1 MADESVNTEFLGEVA
16 LFRELDVNQLAEI
29 LLLGVVKEYRKD
41 DVIFEDGSPGDRFY
55 VIYRGAVRISKVFDN
70 LGEEALTILKPG
82 DFLGE
87 MSFFEEEPRSAK
99 AVAHEDCQLLEIRNE
114 DLRAHLDNN
123 SDVALRFLWAFC
135 RTLSKRV
142 RETNEKFSVLFAI
155 SRVF

>member
-1 MADESVNTEFLGEVA
+1 MSDSKVNTEFLGQIS
-16 LFRELDVNQLAEI
+16 LFRQLDVNQLAEI
-29 LLLGVVKEYRKD
+29 LILGVVKEYRKD

-70 LGEEALTILKPG
+70 LGEEALTMLKSG

-99 AVAHEDCQLLEIRNE
+99 AVAHEDCQLLEILNE
-114 DLRAHLDNN
+114 DLRAHLEKN
-123 SDVALRFLWAFC
+123 SEVALRFLWAFC
-135 RTLSKRV
+135 RTLCKRV

>member
-1 MADESVNTEFLGEVA
+1 MGDERVNTEFLGQVA
-16 LFRELDVNQLAEI
+16 LFRQLDVNQLAEI

-41 DVIFEDGSPGDRFY
+41 AVIFEDGSPGDRFY

-114 DLRAHLDNN
+114 DLRSHLDNN